1 MSMNAD
7 AQSSLNHVEAT
18 VSYLDAMADKP
29 CIYLYEPPPGLPVR
43 SGHSTRHLM
52 TIYDLRGRA
61 EPASLD
67 VEGFALVRRGTQV
80 RDFYDEQEIK
90 IVYYPEVERLVREAT
105 GAEKVLVFDHN
116 VRCGPAAKRG
126 DKGIREP
133 VRYAHNDYTL
143 KSGPQRV
150 RDLLAADEAEERM
163 KHRFAIVNVWR
174 PIQGPVMDTPLAVC
188 DARTIAPDDFVATDL
203 KYRDRTGEVYSMA
216 FNPAHRWFYVSR
228 MERDEALL
236 LKCYDSEP
244 GRTRFTAHSAF
255 DDPTCPPGAPAR
267 ESIEIRTLVFFAPQ
281 A

>member
-1 MSMNAD
+1 MSMNLEG
-7 AQSSLNHVEAT
+7 QNSVNHVEASLT
-18 VSYLDAMADKP
+18 YLDAMGEKP
-29 CIYLYEPPPGLPVR
+29 AIYLYEPPPGIPVR
-43 SGHSTRHLM
+43 SGQSTRHQM
-52 TIYDLRGRA
+52 TIYDLRDLA

-67 VEGFALVRRGTQV
+67 VEGFALVPRTTAV
-80 RDFYDEQEIK
+80 KDFYDDQEVK
-90 IVYYPEVERLVREAT
+90 SVYYPEIERLMREAT

-116 VRCGPAAKRG
+116 VRSGPAAKRG

-150 RDLLAADEAEERM
+150 RDLLAHDEAEERI
-163 KHRFAIVNVWR
+163 KHRFAMVNVWR
-174 PIQGPVMDTPLAVC
+174 PIRGPVMDTPLAVC
-188 DARTIAPDDFVATDL
+188 DARTIAPNDFVATDL

-228 MERDEALL
+228 MERDEVLL
-236 LKCYDSEP
+236 LKCFDSEP

-267 ESIEIRTLVFFAPQ
+267 ESIEIRTIAFFAPR